1 MRRNNLLR
9 TIIIVVSLIWG
20 GYELYPTLRVAQ
32 LKGKSRVRLA
42 SLMRATGLQVD
53 AINEA
58 LNRGVLE
65 STAQQASRGGSEDS
79 LRQVLETA
87 RALAAL
93 HEDLLALEPQAI
105 RRGLDLQGGTYLVY
119 EVKLVKMFSDQAKN
133 KDQRFAQL
141 MAQVEQ
147 AARQPNV
154 DFFEALQS
162 VFQGA
167 NVRLSRYWGSRTE
180 TDTGILDG
188 IRKEAEDGVNR
199 NLEILRNRIDQFG
212 VSEPSITKQGDR
224 RIAVELAGIQNVE
237 RAKDIIGKTA
247 LLEFKLEKDP
257 EVANDVFAK
266 INTWMKTS
274 LTKNQA
280 QLAEADTTRSDSTIA
295 GRPRQE
301 TEVGVNE
308 IFGTSVLV
316 SDTGK
321 AAEDTTV
328 LVDQQVFQEN
338 PFYSLLAGSGRD
350 VAVPKKNL
358 RAVERIINSPAVQ
371 EIVRNGDAQFLWSS
385 RTFQRGDQE
394 YYFLYLAKRD
404 AELTG
409 AMIADARTSIGGGS
423 SLSAGQPV
431 VDMRLTSEGAKIF
444 ARVTGANVNK
454 RLPIVLDGRV
464 ASAPNINERIPSG
477 SAQIEGMA
485 DVNEANDL
493 AIVLRAGALR
503 APMQVIEERTVGPSL
518 GQDSISQGTRAAL
531 IGLVLVVLFM
541 AVYYKLSGVL
551 ADIALVVN
559 LFLLMAMM
567 AFLGATLTLPG
578 IAGVILTMGMAV
590 DANVLIFERIREEL
604 RTGKT
609 VRAAIDAGYD
619 RAFWTIF
626 DANITTILTALV
638 LYQFGTGAIR
648 GFAVT
653 LIFGIAASMFTSI
666 VMTRVVYDFITARR
680 ALKTLSI

>member
-9 TIIIVVSLIWG
+9 TIIILLSLIWG

-32 LKGKSRVRLA
+32 LKEKATANTTQLA
-42 SLMRATGLQVD
+42 KTTGLQVD
-53 AINEA
+53 AIYEA
-58 LNRGVLE
+58 LNRGALE
-65 STAQQASRGGSEDS
+65 AAVQQALNSRSDDLTRE
-79 LRQVLETA
+79 QVTA
-87 RALAAL
+87 LTAL
-93 HEDLLALEPQAI
+93 HEDLMRLEPQAI

-119 EVKLVKMFSDQAKN
+119 EVNLVKMFVDQAKN
-133 KDQRFAQL
+133 KDQRFNQL
-141 MAQVEQ
+141 MAQVEE

-154 DFFEALQS
+154 DFFDALQS
-162 VFQGA
+162 TFEGA
-167 NVRLSRYWGSRTE
+167 DVRLSRYWGSRAD
-180 TDTGILDG
+180 TDARILDNM
-188 IRKEAEDGVNR
+188 RKEAEDGVDR

-224 RIAVELAGIQNVE
+224 RIVVELAGIQNVG

-247 LLEFKLEKDP
+247 LLEFRLEKDP

-266 INTWMKTS
+266 INNWMKSSLAKNQPS
-274 LTKNQA
+274 LTN
-280 QLAEADTTRSDSTIA
+280 ADTAQHDTTA
-295 GRPRQE
+295 GRVRQD
-301 TEVGVNE
+301 TEVGISE
-308 IFGTSVLV
+308 LFGTSVQI

-321 AAEDTTV
+321 TAEDTTV
-328 LVDQQVFQEN
+328 LVDQQVFQES

-350 VAVPKKNL
+350 VAVPKKNF
-358 RAVERIINSPAVQ
+358 RTVERIINSPEVQ
-371 EIVRNGDAQFLWSS
+371 EIVRNADAQFLWSN
-385 RTFQRGDQE
+385 RTFKRGDQE
-394 YYFLYLAKRD
+394 YYFLYLAKRE

-423 SLSAGQPV
+423 SMTAAGQPV
-431 VDMRLTSEGAKIF
+431 VNMRLNSEGAKIF

-454 RLPIVLDGRV
+454 RMPIVLDNRV

-477 SAQIEGMA
+477 SAYIEGMA
-485 DVNEANDL
+485 DINEANDL
-493 AIVLRAGALR
+493 SIVLRAGALR
-503 APMQVIEERTVGPSL
+503 APMEVIEERTVGPSL
-518 GQDSISQGTRAAL
+518 GQDSITQGTQAAL
-531 IGLVLVVLFM
+531 IGFALVVIFM
-541 AVYYKLSGVL
+541 VVYYRLSGLL
-551 ADIALVVN
+551 ANVALLVN

-604 RTGKT
+604 RSGKT
-609 VRAAIDAGYD
+609 VRTAIDLGYE

-638 LYQFGTGAIR
+638 LYQFGTGPIR

-653 LIFGIAASMFTSI
+653 LTFGIAASMFTSI
-666 VMTRVVYDFITARR
+666 VMTRVVYDFISTRR